1 MCRVTPNRVS
11 NSQGQRNTWRAGLG
25 KVHWCW
31 QLGLV
36 PDNMSKLTEVSFT
49 SCIPHLECQEWK
61 MNQYWLV
68 TCWLWKHQPVA
79 GSLSLNSAAR
89 DCLDFLISLGSS
101 LFLGLGDL
109 NFTFCTYVYLS
120 EVLDYS
126 LSLQN
131 PTLYHIPTL
140 AYYLLPFWQSEV
152 EHGPSI
158 HKAVSPANFL
168 QFSFQRGNRDLW
180 SQTVTTVSAL

>member
-11 NSQGQRNTWRAGLG
+11 NSQGQLNTWRAGLR

-36 PDNMSKLTEVSFT
+36 PDSTSNLTEVSIT

-61 MNQYWLV
+61 MNHCWLV
-68 TCWLWKHQPVA
+68 TSWLWKHQPVA
-79 GSLSLNSAAR
+79 GSLFLNSAAR
-89 DCLDFLISLGSS
+89 DCLDFLTCLGSS
-101 LFLGLGDL
+101 LFPGLGDL
-109 NFTFCTYVYLS
+109 NFTLRTCVYLS

-126 LSLQN
+126 LSLEN
-131 PTLYHIPTL
+131 PTLQHIPTL
-140 AYYLLPFWQSEV
+140 GYYLLPSWWSGV
-152 EHGPSI
+152 EHCPSI

-168 QFSFQRGNRDLW
+168 
-180 SQTVTTVSAL
+180 